1 MPEEVIADVKTSDRP
16 EPSTGTTLTPPS
28 DPEAYSEWRLTG
40 KVPEQKHKPKQEA
53 PAASARANAD
63 SAEGESAEETES
75 PEETSAPEAGKRR
88 QEHRKGSAAD
98 RLNEVLADLKRAGLS
113 PSELKTFRKQAQ
125 AQPLPQPAETRPTP
139 PPPQQPQRL
148 TEPKLED
155 YRTWEDFQ
163 NAQRAF
169 NSQMVDDRIRE
180 AWSQIQ
186 MQQSQEYANRQAAER
201 IENARQRYGEEAE
214 GSIVLAARSV
224 FGDQN
229 VHPAIKGIVNE
240 SPVIADLLY
249 VLGSQEA
256 ELQQFI
262 QTAHTNPGE
271 AIRRLITVENFVK
284 EELQKAS
291 KTSSNGAQA
300 NGKEPERDESGR
312 FLPVKKEAPPPA
324 REVSGRASLPGSE
337 TDAAFQRGDVRAYMN
352 AANRRDLAARKGR

>member
-240 SPVIADLLY
+240 SPHIADLLY
-249 VLGSQEA
+249 VMGSNSD

-262 QTAHTNPGE
+262 QTARSNPGE
-271 AIRRLITVENFVK
+271 ALRRVVMLEQFVK
-284 EELQKAS
+284 EELEKAS
-291 KTSSNGAQA
+291 NGHRA
-300 NGKEPERDESGR
+300 NSTERDENGR
-312 FLPVKKEAPPPA
+312 FIPAKKEAPPPA
-324 REVSGRASLPGSE
+324 REVSGRASPPPNE
-337 TDAAFQRGDVRAYMN
+337 ADAAFNRGDARGYMN
-352 AANRRDLAARKGR
+352 AKNREQLAARKGR

>member
-125 AQPLPQPAETRPTP
+125 ASPAPQPAQQTNA

-155 YRTWEDFQ
+155 FNTWEAFQ
-163 NAQRAF
+163 TAQRAF
-169 NSQMVDDRIRE
+169 NAQMVDDRIRE

-186 MQQSQEYANRQAAER
+186 MQQYQEQANRQAAER

-224 FGDQN
+224 FGN
-229 VHPAIKGIVNE
+229 PAVHPWIKGVINE

-249 VLGSQEA
+249 VMGSNQH
-256 ELQQFI
+256 ELDQFLE
-262 QTAHTNPGE
+262 TARTNPGE
-271 AIRRLITVENFVK
+271 ALRRAVVLEQYVK
-284 EELQKAS
+284 EELEKAS
-291 KTSSNGAQA
+291 NGHRA
-300 NGKEPERDESGR
+300 NSTERDENGR
-312 FLPVKKEAPPPA
+312 FIPAKKEAPPPA
-324 REVSGRASLPGSE
+324 REVSGRASLPGNE
-337 TDAAFQRGDVRAYMN
+337 ADAAFNRGDVRSYMN
-352 AANRRDLAARKGR
+352 AKNREQMAARKGR